1 MNKKWSYQRFLPG
14 LRISETMVLPHDQAI
29 KGGVLDGT
37 LKLIA
42 RDGEIYHIFKK
53 SIKID

>member
-29 KGGVLDGT
+29 KDGMLDGT
-37 LKLIA
+37 LKPIA